1 MGMVQVYTGN
11 GKGKT
16 TAALGLAV
24 RAVGHRM
31 RVKMIQFLKG
41 WDFYGE
47 IRGVQGLDGF
57 ELVRTGTP
65 DYVPKGKAREV
76 DFSEARRG
84 LELAREALSS
94 GSYHL
99 VILDEINV
107 AVDYGLL
114 DVQEVLEVIRNR
126 HEDTE
131 VVLTGRYAPEEF
143 IQEADL
149 VTEMREVKHPYQRG
163 VKAREGIEY

>member
-16 TAALGLAV
+16 TAAIGLAV

-47 IRGVQGLDGF
+47 IEGTQGLPGF

-65 DYVPKGKAREV
+65 DYVPKGGARPI
-76 DFSEARRG
+76 DHQEARRG

-94 GSYHL
+94 GEYQL

-107 AVDYGLL
+107 AMDYGLVPVE
-114 DVQEVLEVIRNR
+114 DVLEAIANR
-126 HEDTE
+126 HPDTE
-131 VVLTGRYAPEEF
+131 VVLTGRYAPEEVL
-143 IQEADL
+143 EVADL